1 MNHLTTRLLAA
12 VFGLAAVAEPAGA
25 QTGLSAVVLRGAA
38 TRPGIAPPGTPTV
51 LTPGVRIESPQNSW
65 TEIAF
70 SDGSSVVLEP
80 GADFTLQGIER
91 GSASGCHVIRASA
104 GRGRLR
110 ITTSDCTE
118 VALATPTAQVR
129 VVAASAVVVA
139 GSGGSATMISGN
151 RVVVQRNGQEEVLR
165 RPGFAVVF
173 NDGDIVREFAH
184 AARPIPRQLRPGRGR
199 RGTERQRRN
208 PGCPRYQSGAA
219 RRQCVLDRSHAQRG
233 NKSSAHP
240 ESTNT
245 NANSNP
251 DSDPNANP
259 DPDPNANPDPD
270 PNSNADP
277 DPNSN
282 PDLGTNSNP
291 DPSNPPAEGVLN
303 HSLNWPIMSLL

>member
-1 MNHLTTRLLAA
+1 MKHLTTRLLAA
-12 VFGLAAVAEPAGA
+12 VFGLAAVAEPAVA

-118 VALATPTAQVR
+118 VTLATPTAQVR
-129 VVAASAVVVA
+129 VVTASAVVVA

-151 RVVVQRNGQEEVLR
+151 RVVVSRSGQEEVLR

-173 NDGDIVREFAH
+173 DDGNIVHEIAH

-219 RRQCVLDRSHAQRG
+219 RRQCVLDRPHAQRG

-240 ESTNT
+240 KINKHK
-245 NANSNP
+245 P
-251 DSDPNANP
+251 QLKPRPRPQLKPRPDPNSNP

-270 PNSNADP
+270 PNSNP
-277 DPNSN
+277 DPN
-282 PDLGTNSNP
+282 PNSNP
-291 DPSNPPAEGVLN
+291 DPSNPPAEGSPKPELQ
-303 HSLNWPIMSLL
+303 LGQ